1 MRLIFIRHADPDY
14 ENDTITKKGMLE
26 AKCLA
31 DYIEKLG
38 IDEAYES
45 PLKRAQKTAEYSL
58 KKLGI
63 KATTCDWLME
73 FPAEFDPNISS
84 SANEAYRTELKKN
97 PDGTYRKRIVW
108 DVLPSYYSHHPELFD
123 RDGWKCSE
131 IVRCSNTI
139 EVYEK
144 AKHGFLELLNEH
156 GYIKDGD
163 IFKAEHNN
171 DKTVAF
177 FCHLGITSVL
187 LSILWNISPFIPL
200 QYMAIAP
207 TSVTELI
214 TEEREKG
221 FAIFRAIRI
230 GDLTHLNIA
239 GEEPSCSGRFCERY
253 ENENE
258 RH

>member
-45 PLKRAQKTAEYSL
+45 PLKRAQTAE
-58 KKLGI
+58 
-63 KATTCDWLME
+63 
-73 FPAEFDPNISS
+73 FNPNISS

-108 DVLPSYYSHHPELFD
+108 DVLPSYYAHHPELFD

-221 FAIFRAIRI
+221 CAIFRAIRI

-239 GEEPSCSGRFCERY
+239 G
-253 ENENE
+253 
-258 RH
+258 